1 MDNSLF
7 FGEVLMS
14 VNKYFIKLDIYFD
27 EVME

>member
-7 FGEVLMS
+7 FGAVLMS